1 MNCCSKTIKYD
12 LYVLA
17 TKFDMKKIKVF
28 ICFFLILFLLNLISV
43 KAITTRLEN
52 NKRIILIDPGHGG
65 FDGGAVSKSGT
76 IEKEINLSIG
86 LMLKDELAQRQ
97 YGVCMTRE
105 DDRALNESGKSIK
118 EKKLQD
124 LIKRGNLKK
133 ETNCSMFISI
143 HQNMYPKS
151 NSFGAQVWHSNN
163 DKSKLFSEVLQN
175 HLKEELDNKNK
186 RLPKAALDNYRVLR
200 DNYEAPCVILEC
212 GFLSNPEE
220 YKKLSSK
227 EYQKSMA
234 TTIANAIDDY
244 FAKIDSWN

>member
-1 MNCCSKTIKYD
+1 MFWQQIFS
-12 LYVLA
+12 
-17 TKFDMKKIKVF
+17 MKKIKIF
-28 ICFFLILFLLNLISV
+28 ICFFLGIFLFNLCPI
-43 KAITTRLEN
+43 KAMATKLQS

-76 IEKEINLSIG
+76 IEKEINLAIG
-86 LMLKDELAQRQ
+86 LMLKEELVERE
-97 YGVCMTRE
+97 YRVCMTRE
-105 DDRALNESGKSIK
+105 DDKDLNESGKSIK
-118 EKKLQD
+118 EKKVQD

-151 NSFGAQVWHSNN
+151 SLSGAQVWYSNN
-163 DKSKLFSEVLQN
+163 DKSKLFSEVLQT
-175 HLKEELDNKNK
+175 HLKEELDNNNK
-186 RLPKAALDNYRVLR
+186 RLPKAAMDSYRVLR
-200 DNYEAPCVILEC
+200 DNYDAPCVILEC

-220 YKKLSSK
+220 DKKLSSK

-244 FAKIDSWN
+244 FTKVDSWN